1 MCNAFVYIFRFAR
14 DVILVYEFELNKQSA
29 QLKNSFYQKKR
40 KKEAKKTQRQRR
52 AILKEKKFK
61 IAQLASFL
69 SRCFNTKNRLY
80 ILHG

>member
-1 MCNAFVYIFRFAR
+1 M
-14 DVILVYEFELNKQSA
+14 ILVYEFELNKQSA

-52 AILKEKKFK
+52 AILEEKKFK
-61 IAQLASFL
+61 IAHQLASFL